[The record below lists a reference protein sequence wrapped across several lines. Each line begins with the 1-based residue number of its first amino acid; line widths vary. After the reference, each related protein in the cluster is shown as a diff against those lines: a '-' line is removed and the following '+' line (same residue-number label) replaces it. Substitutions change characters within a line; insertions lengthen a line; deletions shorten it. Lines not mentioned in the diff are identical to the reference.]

1 MTTDLIYHRLSPQA
15 YAALMDAAKL
25 HAIALRR
32 EAIRAFWR
40 AVARGA
46 RAAWR
51 SVCRGV
57 WHSGGSS
64 RPKGHAVCR

>member
-1 MTTDLIYHRLSPQA
+1 MTTDLIHHQLSPQE
-15 YAALMDAAKL
+15 YAALMDTAKL

-32 EAIRAFWR
+32 EAICVFWR

-51 SVCRGV
+51 SVRRRV

-64 RPKGHAVCR
+64 RPKGHAVCP

>member
-1 MTTDLIYHRLSPQA
+1 MNTDLIHHRLSPQE

-32 EAIRAFWR
+32 EAIHAFR
-40 AVARGA
+40 HAVARGA

-51 SVCRGV
+51 SVRRGA
-57 WHSGGSS
+57 WHSGRVS
-64 RPKGHAVCR
+64 RPKGHAVCP